1 MKDYST
7 DNEVLYMI
15 EETNEDAVASLI
27 EKYSD
32 LINICV
38 KKYNAYLYKIGIEE
52 KDLYQEGLLG
62 LLEASNR
69 FDKNKQVQF
78 KTYATTC
85 IESRIITFLKTATR
99 KKHMYLN
106 DSLSLDNVRE
116 DEKSLYEFTSKT
128 EMTPEE
134 KIMYNSEIKE
144 VYEKIKELLT
154 DFELNVFILN
164 IKGYK
169 NKEIAEMLSKNVKSI
184 ENTLQRVKVKLAKI
198 KKDL

>member
-1 MKDYST
+1 MKDYVI

-15 EETNEDAVASLI
+15 EETNEDAVTALI
-27 EKYSD
+27 EKYSN
-32 LINICV
+32 LINMCV
-38 KKYNAYLYKIGIEE
+38 KKYNIYLDKIGIEE

-78 KTYATTC
+78 KTYASTC
-85 IESRIITFLKTATR
+85 IESRIITFLKTSTR
-99 KKHMYLN
+99 KKHTYLN
-106 DSLSLDNVRE
+106 ESLSLDNVHE
-116 DEKSLYEFTSKT
+116 DEKSLYEFTAKT

-134 KIMYNSEIKE
+134 KIMINSEINE
-144 VYEKIKELLT
+144 VYGKIKKCLT
-154 DFELNVFILN
+154 EFELNVFILD

-169 NKEIAEMLSKNVKSI
+169 NKEIATILSKNVKSI
-184 ENTLQRVKVKLAKI
+184 ENTLQRIKIKLAKI